1 MKRQLISKVLA
12 ICAILTV
19 YSSCNLDDFDLEKMA
34 DPSFNLGLK
43 APIASG
49 SYTMGQIID
58 NIDDPD
64 SLIIVDNEGL
74 FRISYVDDN
83 IFTFHAFELVN
94 IPSILTPNDFEIGI
108 NDLVGTSLP
117 DGGVYIT
124 IKDAEPFIEEKE
136 HTVDVGNEGN
146 DEDIFLSEMII
157 GSSDFI
163 VKLTTSINS
172 PMSAVITLDNCY
184 KNGVPVTCTLTDSEP
199 TKTISL
205 AGSTIDFT
213 QSNKENL
220 LLYSTSVR
228 LEDNDNAYIEST
240 DWVNINLTLT
250 DIHPEY
256 IEGDFGQKTIDIDP
270 EVLDFTSEIFE
281 SLGGNIILEN
291 PIFKLNI
298 SNSIGVPSAVDFQ
311 LSADTKDETSVLL
324 NPSNINIEIPSEVGE
339 NTTVENIID
348 RTNSDIIEFV
358 SSLPV
363 DSIKYFGDIEM
374 NKEGRVNTNFVTDE
388 SMISIDLEMDLPLE
402 ITVESMGIQDT
413 IPMDALDMEVSLDN
427 TSLWI
432 NANNSIPLTI
442 SSEIIFI
449 DTDNKALSRRIKLT
463 DFAAAK
469 ADKNGNTIEAV
480 NSEIQIELSADD
492 MINILEANSMVF
504 DARFQSPEDG
514 KSPARLKEEYQL
526 DIEMKLET
534 RATLN

>member
-1 MKRQLISKVLA
+1 MSKVIA
-12 ICAILTV
+12 ICIILTI
-19 YSSCNLDDFDLEKMA
+19 YSSCNLDDFDFEKMA
-34 DPSFNLGLK
+34 DPSFGVGIK

-83 IFTFHAFELVN
+83 IFTFHAFELVS
-94 IPSILTPNDFEIGI
+94 IPNILTPNDFEIGI

-117 DGGVYIT
+117 DGGSYLV
-124 IKDAEPFIEEKE
+124 IKDADPFIEEKE

-146 DEDIFLSEMII
+146 DEDIFLTEMRI

-172 PMSAVITLDNCY
+172 PMTAIITLDNCY

-220 LLYSTSVR
+220 LLYSTSVK

-256 IEGDFGQKTIDIDP
+256 IAGDFGQKIIDIDP
-270 EVLDFTSEIFE
+270 EVLDFTSEVFE

-324 NPSNINIEIPSEVGE
+324 NPSNINIEIPSKVGE

-358 SSLPV
+358 SSLPA

-413 IPMDALDMEVSLDN
+413 VPMDALDMEVSLDN

-432 NANNSIPLTI
+432 NANNSIPLAI

-449 DTDNKALSRRIKLT
+449 DTDNNKILSRRIKLT

-469 ADKNGNTIEAV
+469 ADKNGNTIESV

-492 MINILEANSMVF
+492 MLNILEANSMVF
-504 DARFQSPEDG
+504 DARFQSPEEG